1 MGDIEIIKWSGI
13 WLRDD
18 RAKVGVRLSDG
29 RDALLSAFW
38 GSPEGE
44 NSLLYSLIINGK
56 DFDDE
61 FIIPLELEKEL
72 ERRMVD
78 SKSKP
83 GSVSLKELR
92 LF

>member
-1 MGDIEIIKWSGI
+1 MGEIEIIRWSGI
-13 WLRDD
+13 WLRDG

-29 RDALLSAFW
+29 RDALLTAFW
-38 GSPEGE
+38 GSPEGDS
-44 NSLLYSLIINGK
+44 SLVYSLIINGQ

-61 FIIPLELEKEL
+61 FIIPLDLEKEL

-78 SKSKP
+78 CQP
-83 GSVSLKELR
+83 RVGSVSLKELR

>member
-1 MGDIEIIKWSGI
+1 MGEVEIIKWSGI
-13 WLRDD
+13 WIRDG

-29 RDALLSAFW
+29 RDALLAAFW
-38 GSPEGE
+38 GTSEGQGV
-44 NSLLYSLIINGK
+44 LIYSLIINGQ
-56 DFDDE
+56 DFDEE
-61 FIIPLELEKEL
+61 FIIPLDLEKEL

-78 SKSKP
+78 CQPKP